1 MAEQTRGKLN
11 QLERLPNGLLVDA
24 AWFQCLA
31 TLPNMAGFEVT
42 THGRFWGDP
51 RGHRRFLLSFKR
63 GEPDWSLLRIP
74 GVSELPAVRWR
85 QQNLDKLTRD
95 ERIRL
100 VLRLENVFAQ
110 ASAAE

>member
-1 MAEQTRGKLN
+1 MAEILAPTRKPVTEEFQRGFAGMTTQPVTIDELVAAREKLIASIAGKV
-11 QLERLPNGLLVDA
+11 LEP
-24 AWFQCLA
+24 
-31 TLPNMAGFEVT
+31 
-42 THGRFWGDP
+42 
-51 RGHRRFLLSFKR
+51 HRRFLLSFKR

-85 QQNLDKLTRD
+85 QQNLDKLTSD